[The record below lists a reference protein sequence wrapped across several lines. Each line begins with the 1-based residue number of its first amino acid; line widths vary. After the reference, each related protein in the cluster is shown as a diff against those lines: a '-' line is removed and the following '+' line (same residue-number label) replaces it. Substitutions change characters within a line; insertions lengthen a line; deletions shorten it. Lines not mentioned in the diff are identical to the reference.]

1 MVDLVIAL
9 RDVSVSFDRNRVLH
23 KVNLKMQKGET
34 TCLLGTSGCGK
45 TTTLR
50 VIAGLQKF
58 ESGSVNIF
66 GKEILP
72 QTPEKFI
79 VPLRKRLGVVFQNGA
94 LFDSMTVEQ
103 NIGFP
108 LQYCKG
114 VTNEEQVKEAVL
126 DILQHVELNKDVSNM
141 YPGELS
147 GGMRKRVAIARAL
160 VHEPEVLLLDEPTT
174 GLDPV
179 TARHI
184 DALIYELT
192 HKFKVAAL
200 VVTHDLVSA
209 LGIGDSLVLMES
221 GKIVWKG
228 SKEAWIS
235 SRNRSVRF
243 FASGLVSIGEANVP

>member
-1 MVDLVIAL
+1 MSEAIISLH
-9 RDVSVSFDRNRVLH
+9 DVSVSFDGKKVLRNVSLEMH
-23 KVNLKMQKGET
+23 SGKT

-50 VIAGLQKF
+50 VIAGLQRF
-58 ESGSVNIF
+58 ESGEATFF
-66 GKEILP
+66 GRKI
-72 QTPEKFI
+72 QSDTPEKTI
-79 VPLRKRLGVVFQNGA
+79 IPLRRRLGVVFQNGA
-94 LFDSMTVEQ
+94 LFDSMTVGQ

-114 VTNEEQVKEAVL
+114 IADTRKIKEAVSKML
-126 DILQHVELNKDVSNM
+126 EHVELGDVGEMFPS
-141 YPGELS
+141 ELS

-184 DALIYELT
+184 DALLYDLG
-192 HKFKVAAL
+192 HKFRVAVL

-209 LGIGDSLVLMES
+209 LGIGDNLVLMES
-221 GKIVWKG
+221 GEIAWQG
-228 SKEAWIS
+228 SREEWLSSEAP
-235 SRNRSVRF
+235 SVKRF
-243 FASGLVSIGEANVP
+243 SSGLLSIREENRP

>member
-1 MVDLVIAL
+1 MSEAIISLH
-9 RDVSVSFDRNRVLH
+9 DVSVSFDRKKVLQ
-23 KVNLKMQKGET
+23 KVSLEVHSGVT

-50 VIAGLQKF
+50 VIAGLQRF
-58 ESGSVNIF
+58 ESGEASFF
-66 GKEILP
+66 GMKILHD
-72 QTPEKFI
+72 TPEKAI
-79 VPLRKRLGVVFQNGA
+79 IPLRRRLGVVFQNGA
-94 LFDSMTVEQ
+94 LFDSMTVGQ

-114 VTNEEQVKEAVL
+114 ITDKGRIKEAVSQML
-126 DILQHVELNKDVSNM
+126 EHVELGDVAEM
-141 YPGELS
+141 FPAELS

-184 DALIYELT
+184 DELLYNLG
-192 HKFKVAAL
+192 HRFRMAVL

-209 LGIGDSLVLMES
+209 LGIGDNLVLMES
-221 GKIVWKG
+221 GGIAWQG
-228 SKEAWIS
+228 SREEWLS
-235 SRNRSVRF
+235 SKASPVRRF
-243 FASGLVSIGEANVP
+243 SSGLLSIREASRP